1 MRQLKYH
8 EKKLLKKVDFL
19 KWKSENNLRELQVR
33 NFERGRGREKEQEER
48 TGNEVVK
55 SAVAWPPVPRRRR
68 KENEKLNLFF
78 FLLLFS
84 FFFKTLSLLP
94 PSFPQVMRRY
104 HIQARDDYQAYN
116 RMVGLVTRMVSLLRR
131 LPPSDETRIELTDAL
146 LERLYS
152 AGVVPTKASLAS
164 AERLSTASLARR
176 RLAVVMVRL
185 RMAQTVKEAATFVEQ
200 GHVRVGPH
208 PVADPAHHVSRSDED
223 FVTWVDASRVRRAV
237 AKYNDAL
244 DDFDLL
250 GA

>member
-1 MRQLKYH
+1 MAAAVR
-8 EKKLLKKVDFL
+8 KK
-19 KWKSENNLRELQVR
+19 NLD
-33 NFERGRGREKEQEER
+33 
-48 TGNEVVK
+48 
-55 SAVAWPPVPRRRR
+55 
-68 KENEKLNLFF
+68 LNLFF
-78 FLLLFS
+78 HPPPPP
-84 FFFKTLSLLP
+84 FKLKS
-94 PSFPQVMRRY
+94 QVMRRY

-131 LPPSDETRIELTDAL
+131 LPPTDETRIELTDAL

-152 AGVVPTKASLAS
+152 AGIVPTKASLAS

-208 PVADPAHHVSRSDED
+208 PVVDPAHHVSRSDED